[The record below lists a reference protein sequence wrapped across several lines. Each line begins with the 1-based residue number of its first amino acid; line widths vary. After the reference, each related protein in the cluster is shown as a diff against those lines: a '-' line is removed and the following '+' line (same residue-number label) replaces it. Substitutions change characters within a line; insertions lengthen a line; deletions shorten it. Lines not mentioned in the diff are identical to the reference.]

1 MAYIGMRKPIIA
13 PITTRV
19 DGSAITYGTPIVV
32 GPAVSANITFDIADN
47 PDYGDDIIVD
57 NDKGVNGYNVALETN
72 DICKEARAAALGW
85 KPHTETTTG
94 EGNTTTTTVTHY
106 EVIDGPAPEVG
117 MGYTRVKMFRGEKI
131 YEGFFMHAMQFSSG
145 GENASTK
152 QKQIAW
158 NHPSMNGTGIGCY
171 LDDSGDVR
179 FFDWM
184 EFETEGDAETW
195 IYGKFGTTPPSAESA
210 ATAGTGTST

>member
-117 MGYTRVKMFRGEKI
+117 MGYMRVKMFRGEKI

-171 LDDSGDVR
+171 LDSSGDVR